1 MKYKYKARN
10 QAGAPQEGIVE
21 ASTMSNASAL
31 LQRHNLVVVS
41 LEPQKETNPFMGLSR
56 LWEGVSGKEFVFFS
70 RQMAVMVEAKVPLL
84 SALKGIIEQI
94 TNPYF
99 ANILLSVLADVD
111 EGKSFSEALRK
122 HPDVFSELYVNMVQ
136 SGEISGNLQ
145 QSLESLADNI
155 EKNYILTQKIKGVLY
170 YPAFILGAFFLVGFL
185 MISFVIPKLT
195 EMLEETNAQLPITT
209 KILIWTGNFMQHYWW
224 AVLIIVIA
232 AISGLIYYIRT
243 EDGKKEFD
251 VIKLKIPV
259 VGKVFKFVYLARF
272 AENLSTLVKSG
283 IPIVT
288 ALQIAGRVV
297 GNIVFENHIA
307 EAADKVKTGGTIS
320 EVLGSKEKDFPPV
333 MTQMVKVGEDT
344 GKLDTTLDTMAKFYT
359 READQIVSNLSSIIE
374 PVLIVILGVGVG
386 TLVFSIIIPIY
397 NIAQGI
403 K

>member
-10 QAGAPQEGIVE
+10 QAGALQEGIVE

-41 LEPQKETNPFMGLSR
+41 LEPQKETNPFLGLSR

-84 SALKGIIEQI
+84 SALKGIIEQV

-99 ANILLSVLADVD
+99 ANILSSVLADVD

-155 EKNYILTQKIKGVLY
+155 EKNYVLTQKIKGVLY
-170 YPAFILGAFFLVGFL
+170 YPAFILSAFFLVGFL

-209 KILIWTGNFMQHYWW
+209 KMLIWTGNFMQNYWW
-224 AVLIIVIA
+224 AVLIIIIA

-251 VIKLKIPV
+251 VIKLKVPV

-297 GNIVFENHIA
+297 GNIVFENHII
-307 EAADKVKTGGTIS
+307 EAANRVKTGGTIS
-320 EVLGSKEKDFPPV
+320 EVLMSKEEDFPPV
-333 MTQMVKVGEDT
+333 MVQMIKVGEDT
-344 GKLDTTLDTMAKFYT
+344 GKLDTTLNTMAKFYS

>member
-10 QAGAPQEGIVE
+10 QAGVVQEGVVE
-21 ASTMSNASAL
+21 ASTVSNATTL

-41 LEPQKETNPFMGLSR
+41 LEVQKEGSFLPGISR
-56 LWEGVSGKEFVFFS
+56 LWEGISGKEFVIFS
-70 RQMAVMVEAKVPLL
+70 RQMAVMVEAKVPIL
-84 SALKGIIEQI
+84 SALKGIIEQ
-94 TNPYF
+94 TENPYF
-99 ANILLSVLADVD
+99 AGILASVLADVD
-111 EGKSFSEALRK
+111 EGKSLSDALRK
-122 HPDVFSELYVNMVQ
+122 HPRVFTELYVNMVQ

-155 EKNYILTQKIKGVLY
+155 EKNYVLTQKIKGVLY
-170 YPAFILGAFFLVGFL
+170 YPAFILVAFFAVAFL
-185 MISFVIPKLT
+185 MLTFVIPKLT
-195 EMLEETNAQLPITT
+195 EMLKETNAKLPITT
-209 KILIWTGNFMQHYWW
+209 KALIWTGDFMSHYWW

-232 AISGLIYYIRT
+232 AISGLIYYLRT

-251 VIKLKIPV
+251 VFVLKVPILGRV
-259 VGKVFKFVYLARF
+259 LKFVYLARF
-272 AENLSTLVKSG
+272 AENLSTLVRSG
-283 IPIVT
+283 IPIVS
-288 ALQIAGRVV
+288 ALQISGRVV
-297 GNIVFENHIA
+297 GNVVFESNIA
-307 EAADKVKTGGTIS
+307 EAANKVKTGGTVS
-320 EVLGSKEKDFPPV
+320 EVLSQKKEFPSI

-344 GKLDTTLDTMAKFYT
+344 GKLDSTLDTMAKFYT